1 MKNQV
6 EDGYEGKLWHT
17 IKSIF
22 ASGKSESSLEKI
34 IEEAK
39 ESKNIPN
46 DLASMMLNIL
56 KLGEKKIYEI
66 MIPRTDIDCAE
77 EGSSLEDVAEIIIK
91 NGHSRIPIYRG
102 NKDQIVG
109 IIHAKDLLPLL
120 LKKEQKNLKEIMR
133 APFFVPET
141 KNVKDMLLEFQS
153 KKLHLAIAID
163 EYGGT
168 SGLITLED
176 VLEEIVGE
184 IEDEYDTPREEEIQI
199 LEDASCLVSGRT
211 SLEDLKEQ
219 LGIELHSDFVETIG
233 GYLTE
238 KIGRIPNPGESFK
251 IKGYNFQIKEADKK
265 HIGLILIH
273 PVEIPQKKEET
284 ESSSESNS

>member
-1 MKNQV
+1 VKNQA
-6 EDGYEGKLWHT
+6 EEGYEGKLWHT
-17 IKSIF
+17 IKNLF
-22 ASGKSESSLEKI
+22 ASGKSHSSLEKI
-34 IEEAK
+34 IEEARD
-39 ESKNIPN
+39 SKNIPN

-56 KLGEKKIYEI
+56 RLGEKKIYEI
-66 MIPRTDIDCAE
+66 MVPRTDIDCAE
-77 EGSSLEDVAEIIIK
+77 IGSSLEDVAEIIIK
-91 NGHSRIPIYRG
+91 NGHSRIPIYRE

-120 LKKEQKNLKEIMR
+120 LKEEHRRLEEIMR
-133 APFFVPET
+133 PPFFVPET

-184 IEDEYDTPREEEIQI
+184 IEDEYDMPREEEIQI
-199 LEDASCLVSGRT
+199 LENASCLVSGRT

-219 LGIELHSDFVETIG
+219 LGIELSSDFVETIG

-273 PVEIPQKKEET
+273 PVKLET
-284 ESSSESNS
+284 KQELEQSSSKSTS